1 LGKGN
6 QRRFAGIAA
15 GETDRRLGMGQ
26 FTGGEVIGGE
36 VIRFPVEMADRRE
49 RGDTADTFDAGKTA
63 TILFFTGVRYSRLEE
78 TGGGGR
84 NASGE
89 AGRSRK
95 RRRSKA

>member
-1 LGKGN
+1 
-6 QRRFAGIAA
+6 
-15 GETDRRLGMGQ
+15 MGQ
-26 FTGGEVIGGE
+26 FTGGEFIGGE

-49 RGDTADTFDAGKTA
+49 RGQEGYAIEGGRTA

-84 NASGE
+84 NTSGD
-89 AGRSRK
+89 AGRSRR

>member
-1 LGKGN
+1 
-6 QRRFAGIAA
+6 
-15 GETDRRLGMGQ
+15 MGQ
-26 FTGGEVIGGE
+26 FTGGELIGGE

-49 RGDTADTFDAGKTA
+49 RGQEGYAIEGGRTA

-84 NASGE
+84 NASGD
-89 AGRSRK
+89 AGRSRR